1 MSGQMETSCQNRGTL
16 ICDEPTPH
24 PLTGNKAV
32 RESHRLTLLFCP
44 ESCSA
49 QTDRYQQT
57 PPPDTEVSRARPTRV
72 TLATEYDVLAAG
84 HEFIEA

>member
-32 RESHRLTLLFCP
+32 GESH
-44 ESCSA
+44 
-49 QTDRYQQT
+49 
-57 PPPDTEVSRARPTRV
+57 
-72 TLATEYDVLAAG
+72 
-84 HEFIEA
+84 